1 MRRSSRLAISGLVSG
16 LVSGVALLA
25 GGASAAPQPLRLAVT
40 DISGLEMLQTEFG
53 RFRDVLAQAT
63 GQPVAFYPVS
73 SRTAA
78 VEAMRA
84 GRVDFVLTGP
94 AEYVVFR
101 TLAGARPVVGFSRPD
116 YYSAIVTL
124 ADSGIYRI
132 EQLKGR
138 KVAFG
143 AVGSTSDHLAPA
155 QILADAGLDPLR
167 DVVPAHIDRNV
178 AWEALKRGD
187 VAAVALG
194 YRKLTIV
201 REREKDLPPGAF
213 RVIARGPDLPND
225 VLVAGSHVAPDR
237 LALVRRTF
245 VEHSSELVAA
255 ILAGEENQKYQGMK
269 FVANVDD
276 GDYEY
281 VRSMYRSIGRPQL
294 AEFVGE

>member
-1 MRRSSRLAISGLVSG
+1 MRRSALLGLSCAA
-16 LVSGVALLA
+16 ALLA
-25 GGASAAPQPLRLAVT
+25 GTAGAAEPLRMAVT
-40 DISGLEMLQTEFG
+40 DISGLEMLQAEFG
-53 RFRDVLAQAT
+53 KFRDVLSKAT
-63 GQPVAFYPVS
+63 GQEVAFYPVS

-84 GRVDFVLTGP
+84 QRVDFVLTGP

-101 TLAGARPVVGFSRPD
+101 KLAGARPVVGFSRPD
-116 YYSAIVTL
+116 YNSAIVTL
-124 ADSGIYRI
+124 AESGVHRLD
-132 EQLKGR
+132 QLKGR
-138 KVAFG
+138 KIAFG
-143 AVGSTSDHLAPA
+143 PIGSTSDHLAPA
-155 QILADAGLDPLR
+155 QILADAGLDPQR
-167 DVVPAHIDRNV
+167 DIIPTHIDRNV

-194 YRKLTIV
+194 YRKLVIV

-225 VLVAGSHVAPDR
+225 VLVAGSHVSPEK
-237 LALVRRTF
+237 LALVRRIF

-255 ILAGEENQKYQGMK
+255 ILSGAENQKYQGMK

-276 GDYEY
+276 ADYEY

-294 AEFVGE
+294 AEFVGD

>member
-1 MRRSSRLAISGLVSG
+1 MRQSGRVGIFGSFCAA
-16 LVSGVALLA
+16 ALLA
-25 GGASAAPQPLRLAVT
+25 GSAGAAPAPLRMAVT
-40 DISGLEMLQTEFG
+40 DISGLEMLQAEFG
-53 RFRDVLAQAT
+53 KFRDVLASAT
-63 GQPVAFYPVS
+63 GQEVAFYPVS

-84 GRVDFVLTGP
+84 QRVDFVLTGP

-116 YYSAIVTL
+116 YYSAIVVL
-124 ADSGIYRI
+124 ADSGIHRLD
-132 EQLKGR
+132 QLKGK

-143 AVGSTSDHLAPA
+143 PVGSTSDHLAPA
-155 QILADAGLDPLR
+155 QLLADAGIDPQR
-167 DVVPAHIDRNV
+167 DVVPTHIDRNV

-194 YRKLTIV
+194 YRKLVIV
-201 REREKDLPPGAF
+201 REKEKDLPPGAF

-225 VLVAGSHVAPDR
+225 VLVAGSHVPAEEI
-237 LALVRRTF
+237 AKVRKTF
-245 VEHSSELVAA
+245 VEHSAELVAA
-255 ILAGEENQKYQGMK
+255 ILSGQENQKYQGMK

-276 GDYEY
+276 ADYEY
-281 VRSMYRSIGRPQL
+281 VRAMYRSIGRPQL

>member
-1 MRRSSRLAISGLVSG
+1 MRSSGLLG
-16 LVSGVALLA
+16 LFCGVALLA
-25 GGASAAPQPLRLAVT
+25 GSAGAAPPSLRMAVT
-40 DISGLEMLQTEFG
+40 DISGLEMLQAEFG
-53 RFRDVLAQAT
+53 KFRDVLAKAT
-63 GQPVAFYPVS
+63 GQEVAFYPVS

-84 GRVDFVLTGP
+84 ERVDFVLTGP

-101 TLAGARPVVGFSRPD
+101 TLAKARPVVGFSRPD

-124 ADSGIYRI
+124 AESGIHGVD
-132 EQLKGR
+132 QLKGR

-143 AVGSTSDHLAPA
+143 PVGSTSDQLAPA
-155 QILADAGLDPLR
+155 QLLADAGLDPQR
-167 DVVPAHIDRNV
+167 DVIPTHIDRNV

-187 VAAVALG
+187 VAAVAIG
-194 YRKLTIV
+194 YRKLVIV

-225 VLVAGSHVAPDR
+225 VLVAGSHVPAEE

-245 VEHSSELVAA
+245 IEHSDELVAA
-255 ILAGEENQKYQGMK
+255 ILSGQENQKYQGMK

-276 GDYEY
+276 TDYEY
-281 VRSMYRSIGRPQL
+281 VRNMYRSIGRPQL
-294 AEFVGE
+294 AEFVGD

>member
-1 MRRSSRLAISGLVSG
+1 MGRSLLFGILF
-16 LVSGVALLA
+16 GVTLLS
-25 GGASAAPQPLRLAVT
+25 GGAGAAPEPLRMAVT
-40 DISGLEMLQTEFG
+40 DISGLEMLQAEFG
-53 RFRDVLAQAT
+53 RFRDVLTRAT
-63 GQPVAFYPVS
+63 GQEVAFYPVS

-84 GRVDFVLTGP
+84 QRVDFVLTGP

-101 TLAGARPVVGFSRPD
+101 KLAGARPVVGFSRPD

-124 ADSGIYRI
+124 AESGIHRLD
-132 EQLKGR
+132 QLKGR

-143 AVGSTSDHLAPA
+143 PVGSTSDHLAPA
-155 QILADAGLDPLR
+155 QLLADAGLDPQR

-194 YRKLTIV
+194 YRKLSIV
-201 REREKDLPPGAF
+201 REREKELAPGAF

-225 VLVAGSHVAPDR
+225 VLVAGSHVSAEK
-237 LALVRRTF
+237 LSLVRRTF
-245 VEHSSELVAA
+245 VENSAELVAA
-255 ILAGEENQKYQGMK
+255 ILAGEENQKYQGMQ

>member
-1 MRRSSRLAISGLVSG
+1 MRRSGLLG
-16 LVSGVALLA
+16 IFCGVALLA
-25 GGASAAPQPLRLAVT
+25 GSAGAAPPPLRMAVT
-40 DISGLEMLQTEFG
+40 DISGLEMLQAEFG
-53 RFRDVLAQAT
+53 KFRDVLAKAT
-63 GQPVAFYPVS
+63 GKEVAFYPVS

-84 GRVDFVLTGP
+84 QRVDFVLTGP

-101 TLAGARPVVGFSRPD
+101 TLASARPVVGFSRPD

-124 ADSGIYRI
+124 AESGIHGLD
-132 EQLKGR
+132 QLKGR

-143 AVGSTSDHLAPA
+143 PVGSTSDHLAPA
-155 QILADAGLDPLR
+155 QLLADAGLDPQR
-167 DVVPAHIDRNV
+167 DVVPTHIDRNV

-187 VAAVALG
+187 VAAVAIG
-194 YRKLTIV
+194 YRKLVIV

-225 VLVAGSHVAPDR
+225 VLVAGSHVPAEE

-245 VEHSSELVAA
+245 VEHSDELVAA
-255 ILAGEENQKYQGMK
+255 ILSGQENQKYQGMK

-276 GDYEY
+276 ADYEY
-281 VRSMYRSIGRPQL
+281 VRNMYRSIGRPQL
-294 AEFVGE
+294 AEFVGD

>member
-1 MRRSSRLAISGLVSG
+1 MSRSGRFGILC
-16 LVSGVALLA
+16 GVALLVGTA
-25 GGASAAPQPLRLAVT
+25 NAAPEPLRMAVT
-40 DISGLEMLQTEFG
+40 DISGLEMLQAEFG
-53 RFRDVLAQAT
+53 AFRDILAKAT
-63 GQPVAFYPVS
+63 GQEVAFYPVS

-84 GRVDFVLTGP
+84 ERVDFVLTGP

-124 ADSGIYRI
+124 AESGIHRLD
-132 EQLKGR
+132 QLKGR

-143 AVGSTSDHLAPA
+143 PVGSTSDHLAPA
-155 QILADAGLDPLR
+155 QLLADAGLDPQR
-167 DVVPAHIDRNV
+167 DVIPAHIDRNV

-194 YRKLTIV
+194 YRKLSIV
-201 REREKDLPPGAF
+201 RERETELPPGAF

-225 VLVAGSHVAPDR
+225 VLVAGRHVSPEK
-237 LALVRRTF
+237 LALVRRIF
-245 VEHSSELVAA
+245 VEHSGELVAA

-276 GDYEY
+276 ADYEY

>member
-1 MRRSSRLAISGLVSG
+1 
-16 LVSGVALLA
+16 
-25 GGASAAPQPLRLAVT
+25 
-40 DISGLEMLQTEFG
+40 
-53 RFRDVLAQAT
+53 
-63 GQPVAFYPVS
+63 
-73 SRTAA
+73 
-78 VEAMRA
+78 MRA
-84 GRVDFVLTGP
+84 ERVDFVLTGP

-101 TLAGARPVVGFSRPD
+101 NLAKARPVVGFSRPD

-124 ADSGIYRI
+124 AESGIHRLD
-132 EQLKGR
+132 QLKGR

-143 AVGSTSDHLAPA
+143 PVGSTSDHLAPA
-155 QILADAGLDPLR
+155 QLLADAGLDPQR

-194 YRKLTIV
+194 YRKLSIV
-201 REREKDLPPGAF
+201 REREKQLAPGAF

-225 VLVAGSHVAPDR
+225 VLVAGSHVSAEK
-237 LALVRRTF
+237 LSLVRRTF
-245 VEHSSELVAA
+245 VERSAELVAA
-255 ILAGEENQKYQGMK
+255 ILAGEENQKYQGMH

>member
-1 MRRSSRLAISGLVSG
+1 MSRSGIVGIFCGA
-16 LVSGVALLA
+16 ALLA
-25 GGASAAPQPLRLAVT
+25 GTAGAAPEPLRMAVT
-40 DISGLEMLQTEFG
+40 DISGLEMLQAEFG
-53 RFRDVLAQAT
+53 AFRDVLEQAT
-63 GQPVAFYPVS
+63 GQAVSFYPVS

-84 GRVDFVLTGP
+84 ERVDFVLTGP

-101 TLAGARPVVGFSRPD
+101 KLAGARPVVGFSRPD

-124 ADSGIYRI
+124 AESGIHRLD
-132 EQLKGR
+132 QLKGR

-143 AVGSTSDHLAPA
+143 PVGSTSDHLAPA
-155 QILADAGLDPLR
+155 QLLADAGLDPQR
-167 DVVPAHIDRNV
+167 DVIPMHIDRNV

-187 VAAVALG
+187 VAAVGLG
-194 YRKLTIV
+194 YRKLSIV

-225 VLVAGSHVAPDR
+225 VLVAGSHVSPEK

-245 VEHSSELVAA
+245 VERSGELVAA

-281 VRSMYRSIGRPQL
+281 VHSMYRSIGRPQL
-294 AEFVGE
+294 ADFVGE

>member
-1 MRRSSRLAISGLVSG
+1 MSRPGIVGIFCGA
-16 LVSGVALLA
+16 ALLA
-25 GGASAAPQPLRLAVT
+25 GTAGAAPEPLRMAVT
-40 DISGLEMLQTEFG
+40 DISGLEMLQAEFG
-53 RFRDVLAQAT
+53 AFRDVLEKAT
-63 GQPVAFYPVS
+63 GQPVSFYPVS

-84 GRVDFVLTGP
+84 ERVDFVLTGP

-101 TLAGARPVVGFSRPD
+101 KLAGARPVVGFSRPD

-124 ADSGIYRI
+124 AESGIHRLD
-132 EQLKGR
+132 QLKGR

-143 AVGSTSDHLAPA
+143 PVGSTSDHLAPA
-155 QILADAGLDPLR
+155 QLLADAGLDPQR
-167 DVVPAHIDRNV
+167 DVIPTHIDRNV

-194 YRKLTIV
+194 YRKRAIV

-225 VLVAGSHVAPDR
+225 VLVAGSHVSPDE

-245 VEHSSELVAA
+245 VEHSGELVAA
-255 ILAGEENQKYQGMK
+255 ILTGPENQKYQGMK

-294 AEFVGE
+294 ADFVGE

>member
-1 MRRSSRLAISGLVSG
+1 MRRSGLLG
-16 LVSGVALLA
+16 IFCGVALLA
-25 GGASAAPQPLRLAVT
+25 GSAGAAAPPLRMAVT
-40 DISGLEMLQTEFG
+40 DISGLEMLQAEFG
-53 RFRDVLAQAT
+53 RFRDVLAKAT
-63 GQPVAFYPVS
+63 GQEVAFYPVS

-84 GRVDFVLTGP
+84 ERVDFVLTGP

-101 TLAGARPVVGFSRPD
+101 TLASARPVVGFSRPD

-124 ADSGIYRI
+124 AESGIHGL
-132 EQLKGR
+132 EELKGR

-143 AVGSTSDHLAPA
+143 PVGSTSDHLAPA
-155 QILADAGLDPLR
+155 QLFADAGLDPQR
-167 DVVPAHIDRNV
+167 DVIPTHIDRNV

-187 VAAVALG
+187 VAAVAIG
-194 YRKLTIV
+194 YRKLVIV

-225 VLVAGSHVAPDR
+225 VLVAGSHVPAEE

-245 VEHSSELVAA
+245 IEHSDELVAA
-255 ILAGEENQKYQGMK
+255 ILSGQENQKYQGMK

-276 GDYEY
+276 ADYEY
-281 VRSMYRSIGRPQL
+281 VRNMYRSIGRPQL
-294 AEFVGE
+294 AEFVGD

>member
-1 MRRSSRLAISGLVSG
+1 MRRSVLLGIFCGA
-16 LVSGVALLA
+16 ALLV
-25 GGASAAPQPLRLAVT
+25 GSASAASEPLRMAVT
-40 DISGLEMLQTEFG
+40 DISGLEMLQAEFG
-53 RFRDVLAQAT
+53 RFRDVLIEAT
-63 GQPVAFYPVS
+63 GQEVAFYPVS

-84 GRVDFVLTGP
+84 ARVDFVLTGP

-101 TLAGARPVVGFSRPD
+101 KLAGARPVVGFSRPD

-124 ADSGIYRI
+124 AESGIHSVD
-132 EQLKGR
+132 QLKGR
-138 KVAFG
+138 KIAFG
-143 AVGSTSDHLAPA
+143 PVGSTSDHLAPA
-155 QILADAGLDPLR
+155 QLLADAGLDPQR
-167 DVVPAHIDRNV
+167 DVVPVHIDRNV

-187 VAAVALG
+187 VAAVAIG
-194 YRKLTIV
+194 YRKLVIV

-225 VLVAGSHVAPDR
+225 VLVAGSHVAPEK
-237 LALVRRTF
+237 LALVRRIF
-245 VEHSSELVAA
+245 VDHSDELVAA
-255 ILAGEENQKYQGMK
+255 ILAGQENQKYQGMK

-281 VRSMYRSIGRPQL
+281 VRAMYRSIGRPQL

>member
-1 MRRSSRLAISGLVSG
+1 MRRSGLLGISCAA
-16 LVSGVALLA
+16 ALLA
-25 GGASAAPQPLRLAVT
+25 GTAGAAEPLRMAVT
-40 DISGLEMLQTEFG
+40 DISGLEMLQAEFG
-53 RFRDVLAQAT
+53 KFRDVLSKAT
-63 GQPVAFYPVS
+63 GQEVAFYPVS

-84 GRVDFVLTGP
+84 QRVDFVLTGP

-116 YYSAIVTL
+116 YYSAIVTM
-124 ADSGIYRI
+124 ADSGVHRVD
-132 EQLKGR
+132 QLKGR

-143 AVGSTSDHLAPA
+143 PIGSTSDHLAPA
-155 QILADAGLDPLR
+155 QILADAGLDPQR
-167 DVVPAHIDRNV
+167 DIIPTHIDRNV

-194 YRKLTIV
+194 YRKLVIV

-225 VLVAGSHVAPDR
+225 VLVAGSHVSPEKV
-237 LALVRRTF
+237 ALVRRIF

-255 ILAGEENQKYQGMK
+255 ILSGAENQKYQGMK

-276 GDYEY
+276 ADYEY

-294 AEFVGE
+294 AEFVGD

>member
-1 MRRSSRLAISGLVSG
+1 MRRSGLLG
-16 LVSGVALLA
+16 IFCGVALLA
-25 GGASAAPQPLRLAVT
+25 GNAGAAPPPLRMAVT
-40 DISGLEMLQTEFG
+40 DISGLEMLQAEFG
-53 RFRDVLAQAT
+53 KFRDVLAKAT
-63 GQPVAFYPVS
+63 GKEVAFYPVS

-84 GRVDFVLTGP
+84 ERVDFVLTGP

-101 TLAGARPVVGFSRPD
+101 TLASARPVVGFSRPD

-124 ADSGIYRI
+124 AESGIHGL
-132 EQLKGR
+132 EGLKGR

-143 AVGSTSDHLAPA
+143 PVGSTSDHLAPA
-155 QILADAGLDPLR
+155 QLLADAGLDPQR
-167 DVVPAHIDRNV
+167 DVIPTHIDRNV

-187 VAAVALG
+187 VAAVAIG
-194 YRKLTIV
+194 YRKLVIV

-225 VLVAGSHVAPDR
+225 VLVAGSHVPAEE

-245 VEHSSELVAA
+245 IEHSDELVAA
-255 ILAGEENQKYQGMK
+255 ILSGQENQKYQGMK

-276 GDYEY
+276 ADYEY
-281 VRSMYRSIGRPQL
+281 VRNMYRSIGRPQL
-294 AEFVGE
+294 AEFVGD

>member
-1 MRRSSRLAISGLVSG
+1 
-16 LVSGVALLA
+16 
-25 GGASAAPQPLRLAVT
+25 
-40 DISGLEMLQTEFG
+40 MLQAEFG
-53 RFRDVLAQAT
+53 KFRDVLSAAT
-63 GQPVAFYPVS
+63 GQEVAFYPVS

-84 GRVDFVLTGP
+84 QRVDFVLTGP

-101 TLAGARPVVGFSRPD
+101 KLAGARPVVGFSRPD

-124 ADSGIYRI
+124 AESGIQRLD
-132 EQLKGR
+132 QLKGR

-143 AVGSTSDHLAPA
+143 PIGSTSDHLAPA
-155 QILADAGLDPLR
+155 QILADAGLDPQR
-167 DVVPAHIDRNV
+167 DVIPVHIDRNV

-194 YRKLTIV
+194 YRKLVIV

-213 RVIARGPDLPND
+213 RVIGRGPDLPND
-225 VLVAGSHVAPDR
+225 VLVAGSHVPPEK
-237 LALVRRTF
+237 LALVRRIF
-245 VEHSSELVAA
+245 VEHSAELVAA
-255 ILAGEENQKYQGMK
+255 ILSGQENQKYQGMK

-276 GDYEY
+276 ADYEY

>member
-1 MRRSSRLAISGLVSG
+1 MRRSGLLATACGL
-16 LVSGVALLA
+16 ALLA
-25 GGASAAPQPLRLAVT
+25 GTAGAAPEPIRLAVT
-40 DISGLEMLQTEFG
+40 DISGLEMLQAEFG
-53 RFRDVLAQAT
+53 RFRDVLTRAT
-63 GQPVAFYPVS
+63 GQEVAFYPVS

-78 VEAMRA
+78 VEALRA
-84 GRVDFVLTGP
+84 RRVDFVLTGP

-101 TLAGARPVVGFSRPD
+101 KLAGARPVVGFSRPD

-124 ADSGIYRI
+124 AESGIHRLD
-132 EQLKGR
+132 QLKGR

-143 AVGSTSDHLAPA
+143 PVGSTSDHLAPA

-167 DVVPAHIDRNV
+167 DVIPAHIDRNV

-194 YRKLTIV
+194 YRKLSIV
-201 REREKDLPPGAF
+201 REREQELPPGAF

-225 VLVAGSHVAPDR
+225 VLVAGAHVPPER
-237 LALVRRTF
+237 LALVKRTF
-245 VEHSSELVAA
+245 VERSAELVAA
-255 ILAGEENQKYQGMK
+255 ILAGDENQKYQGMN

-276 GDYEY
+276 ADYDY

-294 AEFVGE
+294 AEFAGE

>member
-1 MRRSSRLAISGLVSG
+1 MTRSALFAIACAA
-16 LVSGVALLA
+16 ALLA
-25 GGASAAPQPLRLAVT
+25 GSAGAAPEPLRMAVT
-40 DISGLEMLQTEFG
+40 DISGLEMLQAEFG
-53 RFRDVLAQAT
+53 AFRDVLAKAT
-63 GQPVAFYPVS
+63 GQEVAFYPVS

-84 GRVDFVLTGP
+84 ERVDFVLTGP

-124 ADSGIYRI
+124 AESGIHSVA
-132 EQLKGR
+132 ELKGR

-143 AVGSTSDHLAPA
+143 PIGSTSDHLAPA
-155 QILADAGLDPLR
+155 QLLADAGLDPQR

-201 REREKDLPPGAF
+201 REREKELPPGAF

-225 VLVAGSHVAPDR
+225 VLVAGRHVNPET

-245 VEHSSELVAA
+245 VEHSGELVAA
-255 ILAGEENQKYQGMK
+255 IMAGQENQKYQGMK

-276 GDYEY
+276 ADYEY